1 MVLVNDE
8 ADAPEMTLKAFTEC
22 HLVSQVDRGRDG
34 EKLTDCLLRWDTYVS
49 KRDAPLREIK
59 THLDLRRIPI
69 VKLTTSKAGEE
80 ILRIHDLRV
89 SSRVTRRV
97 AVRSPVKPVKFL

>member
-1 MVLVNDE
+1 M
-8 ADAPEMTLKAFTEC
+8 
-22 HLVSQVDRGRDG
+22 
-34 EKLTDCLLRWDTYVS
+34 
-49 KRDAPLREIK
+49 REIK